1 MVKDWTQN
9 NWKSIQCWE
18 KKNYKR
24 KPDSFQP
31 KSKEMTCGP
40 RLLHVIVCCYCL
52 FLELYTEMRLHS
64 ENLQCN
70 VSFIMS
76 AAWFKMTF
84 NKNLQFHD
92 DDASPLKKMIRL
104 RDMNKFKSNNKSIL
118 RYRVVCLCYANVC
131 NV

>member
-1 MVKDWTQN
+1 
-9 NWKSIQCWE
+9 
-18 KKNYKR
+18 
-24 KPDSFQP
+24 
-31 KSKEMTCGP
+31 
-40 RLLHVIVCCYCL
+40 
-52 FLELYTEMRLHS
+52 MRLHS

-92 DDASPLKKMIRL
+92 DDASPLKKTIRL